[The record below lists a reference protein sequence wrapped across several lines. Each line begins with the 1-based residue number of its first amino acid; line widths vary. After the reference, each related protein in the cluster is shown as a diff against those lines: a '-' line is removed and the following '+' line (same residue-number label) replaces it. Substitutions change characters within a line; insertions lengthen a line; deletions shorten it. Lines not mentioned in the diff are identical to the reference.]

1 MTPVFD
7 PFAPLFTRAGGFT
20 APADVIVGESDLLL
34 TMDLPGLTA
43 DDLARG
49 LDGAHGP
56 RPRRADG
63 DHRPDGDDRRARAT
77 AGLEDRSARAAAP
90 ARRTLTAVAGLE
102 CPAPC

>member
-1 MTPVFD
+1 MTLVFD
-7 PFAPLFTRAGGFT
+7 PFAPLFTRSSAFAT
-20 APADVIVGESDLLL
+20 PADVIVGEKDVLL

-49 LDGAHGP
+49 FDGAHGP

-63 DHRPDGDDRRARAT
+63 DHRPDGDGRARAT
-77 AGLEDRSARAAAP
+77 AP